1 MRDPSNADSLSR
13 SLISLITLPHDSCCS
28 GIRVVLKDSGN
39 THARC
44 TGRKYTVT
52 DDLER
57 LTAVVCRALFS
68 REKNCTCYTEPVFK
82 SPIRNQH
89 H

>member
-13 SLISLITLPHDSCCS
+13 SITLPYDSCS

-44 TGRKYTVT
+44 TGRKYRVS
-52 DDLER
+52 D
-57 LTAVVCRALFS
+57 
-68 REKNCTCYTEPVFK
+68 
-82 SPIRNQH
+82 
-89 H
+89 